1 MLDLSTFMA
10 KRFRAIII
18 IANLIMGLLLYL
30 SSQSVLTTL
39 STEAYPVIFS
49 VGIFSIEI
57 GYAQSLNPVPQIV
70 WSMPNY
76 PFYVFLLL
84 LTVNACFIIKLQI
97 GKESKQNN

>member
-1 MLDLSTFMA
+1 MA
-10 KRFRAIII
+10 KRFTAIII

-39 STEAYPVIFS
+39 SSEAYPVTFA

-57 GYAQSLNPVPQIV
+57 GYAPSLTPVPQIV
-70 WSMPNY
+70 WGMPNY

-84 LTVNACFIIKLQI
+84 LIVNVFFMIKLLTS
-97 GKESKQNN
+97 KESKSNNREMF